1 MTTEEM
7 RNHAEYIGCGGD
19 YATAQ
24 SWDIAAEICA
34 RLDVLIA
41 ATGTRILPIVGEIG
55 DDNADS
61 E

>member
-1 MTTEEM
+1 MTPEEM
-7 RNHAEYIGCGGD
+7 RERAD
-19 YATAQ
+19 YCIDSGTTGVEWIA
-24 SWDIAAEICA
+24 AAEICE